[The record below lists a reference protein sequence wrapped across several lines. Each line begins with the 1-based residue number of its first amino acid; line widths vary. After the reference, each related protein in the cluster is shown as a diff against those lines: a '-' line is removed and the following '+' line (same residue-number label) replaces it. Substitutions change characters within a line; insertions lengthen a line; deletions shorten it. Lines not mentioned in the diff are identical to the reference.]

1 MVLVLLLR
9 YLCGG
14 FRVTSYWAVTR
25 Y

>member
-14 FRVTSYWAVTR
+14 FRVTSRWAVTR